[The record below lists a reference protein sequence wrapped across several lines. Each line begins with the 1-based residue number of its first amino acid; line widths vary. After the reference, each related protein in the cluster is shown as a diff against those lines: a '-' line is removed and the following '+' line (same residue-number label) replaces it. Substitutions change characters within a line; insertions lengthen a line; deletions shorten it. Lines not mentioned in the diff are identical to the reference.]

1 MRFVPVVPKRD
12 IKDVAQRIEE
22 TEVELKHPE
31 IEFDPSSVIVCLFD

>member
-1 MRFVPVVPKRD
+1 MPKCNSSFYSSFE
-12 IKDVAQRIEE
+12 DVAQRIEE